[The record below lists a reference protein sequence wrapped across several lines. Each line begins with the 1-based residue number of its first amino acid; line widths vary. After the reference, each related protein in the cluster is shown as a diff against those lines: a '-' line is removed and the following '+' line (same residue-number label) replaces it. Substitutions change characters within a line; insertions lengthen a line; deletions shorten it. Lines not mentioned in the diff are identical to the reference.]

1 MDTIL
6 HPTALTEPDH
16 ALLQSAIDAADRLY
30 VPGVQEVG
38 AAVRTSDGQ
47 VFAGIHFETAT
58 GFANICGE
66 VAAICCMVAAGHRDL
81 DTAVAVWRDPD
92 GRHFLL
98 PPCGRCREVI
108 SDFNPQAWVII
119 TTLATT
125 GMPPRYNIL
134 SKCAWPSCCRA
145 ARTSCAC
152 LMRSS
157 TLSPIRDNLS
167 LPSRSEASLIYR
179 TRDASLRLGMT
190 ARSIGK

>member
-1 MDTIL
+1 MNY
-6 HPTALTEPDH
+6 TELNETDR

-38 AAVRTSDGQ
+38 AAVRTNDGR

-81 DTAVAVWRDPD
+81 DTVAAVWRDPD
-92 GRHFLL
+92 GKHYLL

-119 TTLATT
+119 TTLADH
-125 GMPPRYNIL
+125 
-134 SKCAWPSCCRA
+134 W
-145 ARTSCAC
+145 
-152 LMRSS
+152 
-157 TLSPIRDNLS
+157 
-167 LPSRSEASLIYR
+167 
-179 TRDASLRLGMT
+179 DASGIDHPVKVRVADLLPR
-190 ARSIGK
+190 RSHQLSVAGV